1 MTKILAA
8 ARGKPGSKC
17 GCSLEATK
25 APMKTPSKTPGG
37 KKAPSKAP
45 KKMPWDTKKGC

>member
-17 GCSLEATK
+17 GCALEATK
-25 APMKTPSKTPGG
+25 APAKKPVA
-37 KKAPSKAP
+37 KKAPGKGDKKLPPWLNKKA
-45 KKMPWDTKKGC
+45 G